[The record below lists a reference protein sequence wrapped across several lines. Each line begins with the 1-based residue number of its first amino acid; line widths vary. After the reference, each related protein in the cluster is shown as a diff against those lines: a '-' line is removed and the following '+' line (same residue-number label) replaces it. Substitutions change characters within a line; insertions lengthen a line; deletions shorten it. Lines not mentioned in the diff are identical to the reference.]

1 MTTQPTCP
9 TCKKSLTYYATQSWA
24 CDNRRCD
31 EYAIAVRGPDP
42 MPAPT
47 PAGAATELLYV
58 KGYQSMPIGT
68 TWEALLATRDAELS
82 HLRAENE
89 RLRST
94 GAEALLVASAV
105 FTVWGDKFKPGTVE
119 DFRAKERAFL
129 DAADRKESP

>member
-68 TWEALLATRDAELS
+68 TWEALLATRDAELTA
-82 HLRAENE
+82 LRAKVAELE
-89 RLRST
+89 SGIDSCLSDH
-94 GAEALLVASAV
+94 EALLAENARLKAEIQALRNRYEWL
-105 FTVWGDKFKPGTVE
+105 TG
-119 DFRAKERAFL
+119 
-129 DAADRKESP
+129 